1 MKFNKENIDKP
12 KNIVEIPKVGES
24 KQKIK
29 FSFFPTRI
37 DNKTI
42 VWLEK
47 YINIYE
53 YCVVEKRQFYK
64 MVNVTRPIYG
74 WKLKERKFYS

>member
-1 MKFNKENIDKP
+1 MKFNKKKVERPKKVIENH
-12 KNIVEIPKVGES
+12 NVGDT

-37 DNKTI
+37 N
-42 VWLEK
+42 WLEK
-47 YINIYE
+47 YINVYE
-53 YCVVEKRQFYK
+53 YCIVEERPFYK
-64 MVNVTRPIYG
+64 MVNVTRLIYG

>member
-1 MKFNKENIDKP
+1 MKFNKEKIDKP
-12 KNIVEIPKVGES
+12 KKIVETPKVGDT

-37 DNKTI
+37 DDKII
-42 VWLEK
+42 VWFEK

-53 YCVVEKRQFYK
+53 YCVVEERPFHK
-64 MVNVTRPIYG
+64 MINVTRSIYG

>member
-1 MKFNKENIDKP
+1 MKFNREKIDKR
-12 KNIVEIPKVGES
+12 KKIVETPKVGDV

-42 VWLEK
+42 IWFEK
-47 YINIYE
+47 YINIYK
-53 YCVVEKRQFYK
+53 YCVVEERPFYK

>member
-1 MKFNKENIDKP
+1 MKFNIEKIEKP
-12 KNIVEIPKVGES
+12 PKVVEIYNFGDT

-37 DNKTI
+37 DDETI
-42 VWLEK
+42 IWFEK
-47 YINIYE
+47 YINIYA
-53 YCVVEKRQFYK
+53 YSVVEERPFYK
-64 MVNVTRPIYG
+64 MINVTRPIYE

>member
-1 MKFNKENIDKP
+1 MRFNREKINKS
-12 KNIVEIPKVGES
+12 KKIVEEPKVGDT

-37 DNKTI
+37 NDKTI
-42 VWLEK
+42 IWIEK

-53 YCVVEKRQFYK
+53 YCVVEERPFYK